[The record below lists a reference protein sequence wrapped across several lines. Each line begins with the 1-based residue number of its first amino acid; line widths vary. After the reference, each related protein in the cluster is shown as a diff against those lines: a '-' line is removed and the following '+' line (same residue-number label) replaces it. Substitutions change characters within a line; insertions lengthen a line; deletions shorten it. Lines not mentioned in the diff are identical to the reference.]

1 MDDMDFDE
9 LVKSL
14 QQLVEVYEEEIAPYA
29 IGLCQKLGEAFIR
42 LTSSKGSGDDEDTER
57 ALTADGL
64 MSAIRKVL
72 MSISGKYPE
81 LYPQLEEILE

>member
-1 MDDMDFDE
+1 
-9 LVKSL
+9 
-14 QQLVEVYEEEIAPYA
+14 
-29 IGLCQKLGEAFIR
+29 
-42 LTSSKGSGDDEDTER
+42 LTSSKGSGEEEDQET

-81 LYPQLEEILE
+81 LYPQLEEILEGPL